1 METKKRIVAR
11 FFKATM
17 GKEPVRIWLKQQSK
31 EDKKSIG
38 RAFPKTS
45 PARG

>member
-11 FFKATM
+11 FFKTSI
-17 GKEPVRIWLKQQSK
+17 GKEPVRIWLKHQTK

-38 RAFPKTS
+38 ITDEK
-45 PARG
+45 